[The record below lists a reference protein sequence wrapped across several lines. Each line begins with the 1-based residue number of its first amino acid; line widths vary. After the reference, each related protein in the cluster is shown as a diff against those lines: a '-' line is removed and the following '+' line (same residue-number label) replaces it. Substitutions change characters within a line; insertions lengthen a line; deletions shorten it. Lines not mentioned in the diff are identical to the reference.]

1 MKWPTNMN
9 KITLFLLSFF
19 ILTFSSCNDFETS
32 NKYSPKEEQY
42 MAHDYLM
49 QANAITPENDN
60 LKRLALFDKA
70 TLHFANIVVRNDADD
85 SLRADALYTLRW
97 IEAYVK
103 HDYEMALQSLNQY
116 LEIVGP
122 EHESYPTC
130 LAYKADDLW
139 HYGAQDSA
147 LYYAYWALSLP
158 HTTNDRI
165 EYICHHVMWNIYES
179 KGVTDSASV
188 HKAMHMKVKGSRE
201 FVPMNMEQLKSTL
214 KSNIIAQEATED
226 NTTRYIIMGLT
237 VVVCIVLI
245 WTIRRRVKDNT
256 LNDLRQ
262 YDDEAD
268 SSGRLYK
275 GQTEALCNALAEGSK
290 AFEQSSV
297 YASICSAKVSEREWL
312 SIDNEQIRQ
321 LESTILDFFKD
332 ACLILLGGAGLNDQE
347 VLCSLYMYLGY
358 PNAVIAHLGHTTAA
372 TIRKRRERLR
382 KKLDAELYNVIIN
395 EKR

>member
-103 HDYEMALQSLNQY
+103 HDYEMALQYLNQY

-214 KSNIIAQEATED
+214 KSNIIAQEDTED
-226 NTTRYIIMGLT
+226 NTTRYIIMGLA
-237 VVVCIVLI
+237 VVVGIVLI
-245 WTIRRRVKDNT
+245 WTIRRRIKDNT

-268 SSGRLYK
+268 SSGRLY
-275 GQTEALCNALAEGSK
+275 T
-290 AFEQSSV
+290 
-297 YASICSAKVSEREWL
+297 SA
-312 SIDNEQIRQ
+312 
-321 LESTILDFFKD
+321 
-332 ACLILLGGAGLNDQE
+332 
-347 VLCSLYMYLGY
+347 
-358 PNAVIAHLGHTTAA
+358 H
-372 TIRKRRERLR
+372 
-382 KKLDAELYNVIIN
+382 
-395 EKR
+395 